1 MKEKLLL
8 VHLPDVSTVHNL
20 PLLIEQISPHLF
32 CQNTLDRTL
41 VWVELRE
48 TQLGTKDGE
57 CVLMGL
63 LVTMVLEETP
73 RAKQVDEVIE
83 STILEM
89 KYLED
94 IVVTIS

>member
-1 MKEKLLL
+1 
-8 VHLPDVSTVHNL
+8 
-20 PLLIEQISPHLF
+20 
-32 CQNTLDRTL
+32 
-41 VWVELRE
+41 
-48 TQLGTKDGE
+48 
-57 CVLMGL
+57 MGL